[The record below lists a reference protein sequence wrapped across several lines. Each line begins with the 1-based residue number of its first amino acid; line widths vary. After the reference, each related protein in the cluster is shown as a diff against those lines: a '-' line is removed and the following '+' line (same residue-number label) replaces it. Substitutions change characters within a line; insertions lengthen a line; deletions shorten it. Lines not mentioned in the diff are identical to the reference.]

1 MTMRAM
7 QSEILRLKKERGVLV
22 LAHSYERREVVEIAD
37 VTGDSYRLA
46 CAAKNAKEREVLVC
60 GVRFMAETVKILS
73 PEKRVILS
81 EKNAGCPMAE
91 QLSAEELAK
100 LKEIYPH
107 AAVAAYVN
115 TTARLK
121 ALADVCVTSSSAVK
135 VLSRLDAKEILFVP
149 DSHLGRYCRKRLPD
163 KIFYFYEGGCPVHLQ
178 ARKSDVERMKAEY
191 PEALLL
197 AHPECRDE
205 IVDAADYVGSTS
217 GIMDFVKTS
226 DATEFIIGTENTIAE
241 HLRFEYPEKKFI
253 PLSEELVCADMR
265 LTTLKSVLNCLS
277 SGGEEITL
285 DEPLRL
291 AAKRSL
297 DKMIE
302 LGG

>member
-60 GVRFMAETVKILS
+60 
-73 PEKRVILS
+73 
-81 EKNAGCPMAE
+81 AGCPMAG
-91 QLSAEELAK
+91 QLSAEELKK
-100 LKEIYPH
+100 LKEIYQH
-107 AAVAAYVN
+107 TAVAAYVN

-178 ARKSDVERMKAEY
+178 AQKSDVERMKAEY